1 MIKTLK
7 KFSRKSLATL
17 IALLMI
23 ISVMPFT
30 PTISVEA
37 ADVSSIKDLTFDK
50 VTATGKGYHYTDV
63 ATGGYDNILYC
74 SQTPLISNNDYNS
87 VKNLKCKTFSPT
99 VVVGLYDGTTTGF
112 PVVLETKSYKWGTI
126 TNEFLLR
133 YISWNGDSRLTL
145 KRSWYGYHTSAYK
158 TWPTE
163 SSTEIYVTSTTK
175 TSMSQKSTTSRFFNN
190 EIYYIGSGNPD
201 TYYDEITGTKYYIDV
216 NGHDGS
222 DSCSGTKMIVLDY
235 NRFYTVV
242 DKVKEI
248 QKNLVEY
255 PNRYTDT
262 STTNAINAIKAYY
275 DANQRVKNDF
285 SSVND
290 TNAASIAKSVATDM
304 KNAVAAVNAV
314 NLVCAHSKTRVEG
327 AQAATCVTAGK
338 SGNVYCDYCDTLME
352 SSYDIPATGKHNYTE
367 KVSDEVP
374 ANCITTGT
382 TAVYKCATCDAT
394 TGGTEIPIDKT
405 NHKSEVDIPAQD
417 STCYSTGLTAGKQ
430 CTACGVIT
438 VAQETVDKKPHTEV
452 IDKAVAPN
460 CTETGLTEGKHCSV
474 CNEVLVAQ
482 TVIPAKGHTPGEPVR
497 ENVQDSTCTATGS
510 YDEVVYCSVCRA
522 EISRTKKTIEMKA
535 HTWGDWV
542 YDDNKQ
548 EKRSCT
554 VCDTVDTEKRDCAYV
569 EKSVTPATCIAE
581 GKKVYRCTQCNNEYE
596 EILPIDSEAHNK
608 ATREEITNATC
619 TVAGKKETVTYCTLC
634 NKEISRE
641 KTEDIPA
648 LGHDY
653 AYTSIDSASH
663 SVICSR
669 NCGEADWSYTEKH
682 NIENGECTKCDY
694 VAKVTITFVDEN
706 DGVISSDKYNI
717 GADVVVPELPEQTE
731 VYVGDSQHKVTT
743 YSWNETPQETASQ
756 AATYKR
762 VKTESTVDCSNE
774 LMQKGETSDTW
785 HCTVCRHEYNRDV
798 TDMSALKANIKALET
813 AVNVDDAAYKYKASA
828 LATAKETLDEAKA
841 YVANDNN
848 RYASIENV
856 NAMSTSVGTAYTELT
871 VNGLAKYS
879 QTFIIRK
886 DDGNGNTTDLATF
899 THGYENLAYGST
911 VEFSDYTI
919 PTIEDESSTLNGLP
933 MYAVY
938 KWVKIVNGAE
948 EKLGTTDVQIS
959 DVVKGKTTYICYVL
973 DFKATDETQTTTRV
987 RYLDKSGNTIKFDTA
1002 TVGEP
1007 YTRKD
1012 TSIAPLIPYYNCT
1025 GWELVFGNETT
1036 VGTRELVYRAIYTF
1050 NKTEA
1055 NRCTIVGLPGVYVNG
1070 TTGTPGYKAYYDE
1083 KIELTGADKYAYAD
1097 ENGNIIAP
1105 INESYIFAPHLNGV
1119 DKTIYIT
1126 KVETSIEDAKS
1137 IITGVFTTHE
1147 DTKYN
1152 YLVINAQYYLPEG
1165 AKAVEA
1171 GAVIGKYN
1179 NADTLKIGSAVKVV
1193 SDTQGDNHE
1202 YSLQMSY
1209 SKGKTGT
1216 LYARSYLIYVDSNGD
1231 TQTVYSD
1238 DITTCNLD

>member
-7 KFSRKSLATL
+7 KFSRKSLAIL

-30 PTISVEA
+30 TPISVEA

-74 SQTPLISNNDYNS
+74 SQTPLISNNDYNA

-112 PVVLETKSYKWGTI
+112 PVVLETKSASTRWDVI
-126 TNEFLLR
+126 VHEFLLR

-145 KRSWYGYHTSAYK
+145 KRSWYGYHTSAYQ

-163 SSTEIYVTSTTK
+163 SSTKIPVTSTTK
-175 TSMSQKSTTSRFFNN
+175 TSMSQQSTTSRFFNN

-216 NGHDGS
+216 NGNDGS

-235 NRFYTVV
+235 NRFYSVV

-290 TNAASIAKSVATDM
+290 TNAASTAKSVATDM

-382 TAVYKCATCDAT
+382 TAVYKCATCDLT
-394 TGGTEIPIDKT
+394 TGGETIDKLGHDMQVVEGSAKAAT
-405 NHKSEVDIPAQD
+405 CTVAGKEADKKCSRCDYTEPGATINATGHNYTSKVTKVATCSEKGVRTYTCQNDGTHTYTEYVEKDPNNHSNLTTLKAVEA
-417 STCYSTGLTAGKQ
+417 TCTATGLTEGQK
-430 CTACGVIT
+430 CTACGVTT
-438 VAQETVDKKPHTEV
+438 VAQQETAKKPHTEV
-452 IDKAVAPN
+452 IDEAVAPT
-460 CTETGLTEGKHCSV
+460 CTKTGLTQGKHCSV

-482 TVIPAKGHTPGEPVR
+482 
-497 ENVQDSTCTATGS
+497 Q
-510 YDEVVYCSVCRA
+510 VV
-522 EISRTKKTIEMKA
+522 K
-535 HTWGDWV
+535 
-542 YDDNKQ
+542 
-548 EKRSCT
+548 
-554 VCDTVDTEKRDCAYV
+554 
-569 EKSVTPATCIAE
+569 
-581 GKKVYRCTQCNNEYE
+581 
-596 EILPIDSEAHNK
+596 
-608 ATREEITNATC
+608 
-619 TVAGKKETVTYCTLC
+619 
-634 NKEISRE
+634 
-641 KTEDIPA
+641 A
-648 LGHDY
+648 LGHDFTVY
-653 AYTSIDSASH
+653 EKLDENSH
-663 SVICSR
+663 TVKCSR
-669 NCGEADWSYTEKH
+669 NCNEEGWSYTEKH

-694 VAKVTITFVDEN
+694 VATVTITFVDEN
-706 DGVISSDKYNI
+706 NEVISSDKYNI
-717 GADVVVPELPEQTE
+717 GAEVVVPELPEQTE

-743 YSWNETPQETASQ
+743 YSWDNEPQTTASQ

-762 VKTESTVDCSNE
+762 VKTESTVACSNE
-774 LMQKGETSDTW
+774 LKQKGETSDTW
-785 HCTVCRHEYNRDV
+785 YCTVCGHEYERDV
-798 TDMSALKANIKALET
+798 TDMSALKANITALET
-813 AVNVDDAAYKYKASA
+813 AVNVDDAAYKYEATA
-828 LATAKETLDEAKA
+828 LADAKKTLDKAKA

-848 RYASIENV
+848 RYASIEAV
-856 NAMSTSVGTAYTELT
+856 NAMSTIVGTAYTELT
-871 VNGLAKYS
+871 ENGLAKYS

-886 DDGNGNTTDLATF
+886 DDGNGNTTDLETF
-899 THGYENLAYGST
+899 TVGYENLAYGST

-959 DVVKGKTTYICYVL
+959 DVVKGKTTYVCYVL

-1025 GWELVFGNETT
+1025 GWELVFGDETT

-1050 NKTEA
+1050 NETEA
-1055 NRCTIVGLPGVYVNG
+1055 NRCTIVGLDGVYVNG
-1070 TTGTPGYKAYYDE
+1070 TTGTPGYTAYYDE
-1083 KIELTGADKYAYAD
+1083 KIDLTGADKFAYANAD
-1097 ENGNIIAP
+1097 GSIIAP
-1105 INESYIFAPHLNGV
+1105 INENYIFAPHLNGV

-1126 KVETSIEDAKS
+1126 KVETPIEDAKS
-1137 IITGVFTTHE
+1137 IITGVFTT
-1147 DTKYN
+1147 DDDPTYN
-1152 YLVINAQYYLPEG
+1152 YLVVNAQFYLPEG